1 MSSQTM
7 KGEPPSRCPSDRGGD
22 GGRRSGDRGSSS
34 LLSEVAVLAGVA
46 VSGVSAAAAAAAS
59 SSRSEGGG
67 SGGSR
72 RGGPAAAAASAAAVA
87 SEEVVAAK
95 MEEVARVIGE
105 VADGVLKH
113 VSDRMPGLEAFTLEI
128 LDTIFA
134 PRLVLRLATDGC
146 TTPAWTSDSDIIV
159 SSLDVACCREMG
171 LIHAERSPF

>member
-1 MSSQTM
+1 M
-7 KGEPPSRCPSDRGGD
+7 KDEPPSSCPSERGGD
-22 GGRRSGDRGSSS
+22 GGHRSGDRGSSS
-34 LLSEVAVLAGVA
+34 LLSGVAVLAVA
-46 VSGVSAAAAAAAS
+46 VSGVSAAAAA

-72 RGGPAAAAASAAAVA
+72 RGGPAAAAAAVVA

-95 MEEVARVIGE
+95 MEKVGRMIGE
-105 VADGVLKH
+105 VADAVLKH

-146 TTPAWTSDSDIIV
+146 TTPAWTSDSDV
-159 SSLDVACCREMG
+159 PVV
-171 LIHAERSPF
+171 